1 MKVSDFDFELP
12 EPLIAQVPVTP
23 RDASRL
29 LRLPGEGPVQHRRFV
44 DLPGLL
50 RAGDLLVINDTRVI
64 PARLVGR
71 KASTGGK
78 AELLLLEPLDGEF
91 GARWR
96 AMGQASRALQAGQL
110 VQFGPLGAVVEASH
124 GEGFYDV
131 RFDREGA
138 ALESALAL
146 AGSIPLPPYIRREPG
161 AEDAERYQTIFAR
174 SPGSAAAPTA
184 GLHFTPGVLSALEAR
199 GVARAA
205 VTLHVGPG
213 TFLPFR
219 GESLDEHRMHEERY
233 LVPEGTALAYAA
245 CRERGGRVVAVGTTA
260 LRTLES
266 ACHDGRLTAGPGR
279 TSLFVRPGY
288 RFEAVDSLVTN
299 FHLPRT
305 TLLVLVCALG
315 GTERVLAAYREAVQE
330 KYRFFSYGDALLV
343 ERAVGVAPLD

>member
-1 MKVSDFDFELP
+1 MKVSDFDFDLP
-12 EPLIAQVPVTP
+12 EALIAQAPVTP

-29 LRLPGEGPVQHRRFV
+29 LVLPRAGPVEHRGFA

-50 RAGDLLVINDTRVI
+50 RAGDLLVFNDTRVI
-64 PARLVGR
+64 PARLVGQ
-71 KASTGGK
+71 KAGSGGR
-78 AELLLLEPLDGEF
+78 AELLLLEPLEGEM

-96 AMGQASRALQAGQL
+96 AMGQASKALKAGVEL
-110 VQFGPLGAVVEASH
+110 RFGPLGGVVEAAL
-124 GEGFYDV
+124 GEGFYEV
-131 RFDREGA
+131 RFDREGPALEA
-138 ALESALAL
+138 ALAEV
-146 AGSIPLPPYIRREPG
+146 GKIPLPPYIRREPG
-161 AEDAERYQTIFAR
+161 AEDAERYQTIFAV

-184 GLHFTPGVLSALEAR
+184 GLHFTSGLLAALEAR
-199 GVARAA
+199 GVERAA

-233 LVPEGTALAYAA
+233 LVPEGTALAFAA
-245 CRERGGRVVAVGTTA
+245 CRARGGRVVAVGTTA

-266 ACHDGRLTAGPGR
+266 ACRGGRLQAGPGR
-279 TSLFVRPGY
+279 TSLFVRPGH

-315 GTERVLAAYREAVQE
+315 GTERVISAYREAVHE

-343 ERAVGVAPLD
+343 ERAGGVSPIT